1 MATFK
6 AIFPYQK
13 QDGSTRVFIQ
23 MIHNRKI
30 RKIKTE
36 IFTEKSDFS
45 RAGNLKNISIKDDV
59 DAIIKDYHQK
69 VRKLGTKTN
78 LMTADQICDYLN
90 QSEADYIDLIEFSK
104 IRIQKLHEQGR
115 VGTAKTYEAA
125 LASLINFLGR
135 DSLDI
140 NQFTAKLLIDY
151 AENFLKSRQ
160 KSKTIKTSSG
170 RRALSLYTTIFKTL
184 INQAKVEYNDEDNG
198 IILVRVSPFSKFKIP
213 SYELPK
219 KRSLP
224 IEQIRAIRDAEIPAG
239 DKRKVLGRDIFMLS
253 FYLCGINSVDLF
265 NDPLFKDGRLI
276 YKRMKTKDRRKDSA
290 EMSLKIEP
298 EAQQI
303 LMKYMKGEKTIF
315 SKLYANHLNF
325 NRNINKGLT
334 QLAED
339 LGMVRFTFYSAR
351 HSWATIAINDCHI
364 DKYVVHQA
372 LNHVDQAM
380 KVTDFYITKDWSM
393 IDRANRKVLDLI
405 KEIVN

>member
-30 RKIKTE
+30 RKLKTD

-45 RAGNLKNISIKDDV
+45 RAGNLKNISIRDDV
-59 DAIIKDYHQK
+59 DVIIKDYQQR
-69 VRKLGTKTN
+69 VRKLGTKVN
-78 LMTADQICDYLN
+78 LMTADQICEYLH
-90 QSEADYIDLIEFSK
+90 QSETDYIDLIQFSK
-104 IRIQKLHEQGR
+104 TRIQKLHEQGR
-115 VGTAKTYEAA
+115 AGTAKTYEAA

-151 AENFLKSRQ
+151 TENFLKSRQ
-160 KSKTIKTSSG
+160 KSKNVRTTSG

-184 INQAKVEYNDEDNG
+184 INQAKVEFNDEDNG

-224 IEQIRAIRDAEIPAG
+224 VEQIRAIRDAEIPAS
-239 DKRKVLGRDIFMLS
+239 DKRKTMARDLFMLS

-265 NDPLFKDGRLI
+265 NDPTIKEGRII
-276 YKRMKTKDRRKDSA
+276 YNRMKTKDRRKDSA
-290 EMSLKIEP
+290 EMSLKIES
-298 EAQQI
+298 EAQNI
-303 LMKYMKGEKTIF
+303 LSKYMKGEKPIF

-334 QLAED
+334 QLAEE
-339 LGMVRFTFYSAR
+339 LGMERFTFYSAR

-364 DKYVVHQA
+364 DKYIVHQA

-380 KVTDFYITKDWSM
+380 KITDYYITRDWSM
-393 IDRANRKVLDLI
+393 IDRANRKVLDYLCL
-405 KEIVN
+405 